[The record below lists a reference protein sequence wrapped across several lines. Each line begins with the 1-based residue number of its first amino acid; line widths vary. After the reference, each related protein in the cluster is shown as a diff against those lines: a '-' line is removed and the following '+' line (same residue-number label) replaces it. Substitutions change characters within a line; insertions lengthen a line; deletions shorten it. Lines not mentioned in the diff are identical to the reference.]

1 MNFFSKININASYNF
16 LRNDSSSKKLE
27 SEPDYNQ
34 GLIKASTKQYK
45 VFPKVDI
52 CLLVDGMLQKNSED
66 MYLDTVFLTYS
77 DCCLKYIICVLICF
91 QLVRMLL

>member
-1 MNFFSKININASYNF
+1 MRLFVCLMSILIKLGCFSEMIAA
-16 LRNDSSSKKLE
+16 LKKLE

-91 QLVRMLL
+91 PKI

>member
-1 MNFFSKININASYNF
+1 MIAA
-16 LRNDSSSKKLE
+16 LKKLE

-34 GLIKASTKQYK
+34 GLIKASAKLNK
-45 VFPKVDI
+45 AFPEADI
-52 CLLVDGMLQKNSED
+52 RLLVDGLLQKNSED

-91 QLVRMLL
+91 PKI